1 LPINPPFTCDFDA
14 YSIENNDA
22 CNGIAIET
30 TNGAKLTTVSTEPL
44 PIRPST
50 IITDFTSIAGSTV
63 TNKNCQIPFLYNNV
77 ESYFCALN
85 QSRFVCAV
93 NQNND
98 FDYCNLG
105 KIIHIYLILN
115 C

>member
-1 LPINPPFTCDFDA
+1 
-14 YSIENNDA
+14 
-22 CNGIAIET
+22 
-30 TNGAKLTTVSTEPL
+30 
-44 PIRPST
+44 
-50 IITDFTSIAGSTV
+50 
-63 TNKNCQIPFLYNNV
+63 
-77 ESYFCALN
+77 LN